1 MKGEWAM
8 RMLMK
13 AAAMMLCLML
23 GAAPSCAQAMTF
35 TDALGQEITVDHP
48 QRVVTLMGSF
58 AEIWLLA
65 GGGDTLVGTAVDTT
79 DHRDL
84 GIPEHV
90 VSVGTYQNPN
100 MEQILSLN
108 PDLIILSADTV
119 RTGSHVALKDSLAEA
134 GIPAAYFK
142 VTHFEDYL
150 NMLRICTQ
158 ITGDMQAY
166 EKNGADVQAQIDQ
179 ILREGAVQDGPSVL
193 LMITYSGGIR
203 PQGADT
209 MTGRMLAQLG
219 WRNILDDYPSLL
231 KDFSIEKV
239 IEIDPDYILVIPMGN
254 DEEAL
259 RRNLEKSVESN
270 PAWNGLSA
278 VISDRYLLL
287 PGEKFVYKPNARWA
301 ESYAYLSDLL
311 DANDE

>member
-1 MKGEWAM
+1 
-8 RMLMK
+8 
-13 AAAMMLCLML
+13 MLCLMIW
-23 GAAPSCAQAMTF
+23 AAPSCAQAVTF
-35 TDALGQEITVDHP
+35 TDALRQKITVDNP

-58 AEIWLLA
+58 AEIWLPA

-90 VSVGTYQNPN
+90 VSVGTYQSPN

-108 PDLIILSADTV
+108 PDLVILSSDTV
-119 RTGSHVALKDSLAEA
+119 RTGSHVALKDSLAAA

-158 ITGDMQAY
+158 ITGDAQAY
-166 EKNGADVQAQIDQ
+166 EKNGAAVQAQIDQ
-179 ILREGAVQDGPSVL
+179 ILSESAMQDGPSVL

-219 WRNILDDYPSLL
+219 WRNILNDYPSLL

-259 RRNLEKSVESN
+259 KRNLEKSVESN

-278 VISDRYLLL
+278 VINDRYLLL

-301 ESYAYLSDLL
+301 ESYAYLSGLL
-311 DANDE
+311 DGANDE

>member
-1 MKGEWAM
+1 M

-13 AAAMMLCLML
+13 AAAMMLCLMIW
-23 GAAPSCAQAMTF
+23 AAPSCAQAVTF
-35 TDALGQEITVDHP
+35 TDALGQKITVDNP

-65 GGGDTLVGTAVDTT
+65 GGGDTLIGTAVDTT

-108 PDLIILSADTV
+108 PDLVILSSDTV
-119 RTGSHVALKDSLAEA
+119 RTGSHVALKDSLAAA

-158 ITGDMQAY
+158 ITGDAQAY

-179 ILREGAVQDGPSVL
+179 ILSESAVQDGPSVL

-219 WRNILDDYPSLL
+219 WRNILNDYPSLL

-259 RRNLEKSVESN
+259 KRNLEKSVESN

-278 VISDRYLLL
+278 VINDRYLLL
-287 PGEKFVYKPNARWA
+287 PGEKFVYNPNARWA
-301 ESYAYLSDLL
+301 ESYAYLSGLL
-311 DANDE
+311 DGANDE

>member
-1 MKGEWAM
+1 
-8 RMLMK
+8 
-13 AAAMMLCLML
+13 MLCLMIW
-23 GAAPSCAQAMTF
+23 AAPSCAQAVTF
-35 TDALGQEITVDHP
+35 TDALGQKITVDNP

-90 VSVGTYQNPN
+90 MSVGTYQSPN

-108 PDLIILSADTV
+108 PDLVILSSDTV
-119 RTGSHVALKDSLAEA
+119 RTGSHVALKDSLAAA

-150 NMLRICTQ
+150 DMLRICTQ
-158 ITGDMQAY
+158 ITGDAQAY
-166 EKNGADVQAQIDQ
+166 EKNGAAVQAQIDQ
-179 ILREGAVQDGPSVL
+179 ILSESAMQDGPSVL

-219 WRNILDDYPSLL
+219 WRNILNDYPSLL

-239 IEIDPDYILVIPMGN
+239 IEIAPDYILVIPMGN

-259 RRNLEKSVESN
+259 KRNLEKSVESN

-278 VISDRYLLL
+278 VINDRYLLL

-301 ESYAYLSDLL
+301 ESYAYLSGLL
-311 DANDE
+311 DGANDE

>member
-1 MKGEWAM
+1 M

-13 AAAMMLCLML
+13 AAAMMLCLMIW
-23 GAAPSCAQAMTF
+23 AAPSCAQAVTF
-35 TDALGQEITVDHP
+35 TDALGQKITVDNP

-58 AEIWLLA
+58 AETWLLA

-90 VSVGTYQNPN
+90 VSVGTYQSPN

-108 PDLIILSADTV
+108 PDLVILSSDTV
-119 RTGSHVALKDSLAEA
+119 RTGSHVALKDSLAAA

-158 ITGDMQAY
+158 ITGDAQAY
-166 EKNGADVQAQIDQ
+166 EKNGAAVQAQIDQ
-179 ILREGAVQDGPSVL
+179 ILSESAVQDGPSVL

-203 PQGADT
+203 LQGADT
-209 MTGRMLAQLG
+209 MTGRMLSQLG
-219 WRNILDDYPSLL
+219 WRNILNDYPSLL

-270 PAWNGLSA
+270 LAWNGLSA
-278 VISDRYLLL
+278 VINDRYLLL

-301 ESYAYLSDLL
+301 ESYAYLSGLL
-311 DANDE
+311 DGANDE

>member
-1 MKGEWAM
+1 M

-13 AAAMMLCLML
+13 AAAMMLCLMIW
-23 GAAPSCAQAMTF
+23 AAPSCAQAVTF
-35 TDALGQEITVDHP
+35 TDALGQKITVDNP

-58 AEIWLLA
+58 AETWLLA

-108 PDLIILSADTV
+108 PDLVILSSDTV
-119 RTGSHVALKDSLAEA
+119 RTGSHVALKDSLAAA

-150 NMLRICTQ
+150 DMLRICTQ
-158 ITGDMQAY
+158 ITGDAQAY
-166 EKNGADVQAQIDQ
+166 EKNGVAVQAQIDQ
-179 ILREGAVQDGPSVL
+179 ILSESAVQDGPSVL

-219 WRNILDDYPSLL
+219 WRNILNDYPSLL

-259 RRNLEKSVESN
+259 KRNLEKSVESN

-278 VISDRYLLL
+278 VINDRYLLL

-301 ESYAYLSDLL
+301 ESYAYLSGLL
-311 DANDE
+311 DGANDE

>member
-1 MKGEWAM
+1 M

-13 AAAMMLCLML
+13 AAAMMLCLMIW
-23 GAAPSCAQAMTF
+23 AAPSCAQAVTF

-48 QRVVTLMGSF
+48 QHVVTLMGSF

-84 GIPEHV
+84 GIPKHV
-90 VSVGTYQNPN
+90 VSVGTYQSPN

-108 PDLIILSADTV
+108 PDLVILSSDTV
-119 RTGSHVALKDSLAEA
+119 RTGSHVALKDSLAAA

-150 NMLRICTQ
+150 DMLRICTQ
-158 ITGDMQAY
+158 ITGDAQAY
-166 EKNGADVQAQIDQ
+166 EKNGAAVQAQIDQ
-179 ILREGAVQDGPSVL
+179 ILSESAVQDGPSVL

-209 MTGRMLAQLG
+209 MTGRMLSQLG
-219 WRNILDDYPSLL
+219 WRNILNDYPSLL

-278 VISDRYLLL
+278 VINDRYLLL

-301 ESYAYLSDLL
+301 ESYAYLSGLL
-311 DANDE
+311 DGANDE

>member
-1 MKGEWAM
+1 M

-13 AAAMMLCLML
+13 AAAMMLCLMIW
-23 GAAPSCAQAMTF
+23 AAPSNAQVVTF
-35 TDALGQEITVDHP
+35 TDALGQEITVDNP

-58 AEIWLLA
+58 AETWLLA

-90 VSVGTYQNPN
+90 VSVGTYQNSN

-108 PDLIILSADTV
+108 PDLVLLSADTV
-119 RTGSHVALKDSLAEA
+119 RTGSHVALKDSLAAA

-150 NMLRICTQ
+150 DMLRICTQ
-158 ITGDMQAY
+158 ITGDAQAY
-166 EKNGADVQAQIDQ
+166 EKNGADVQEQIDQ
-179 ILREGAVQDGPSVL
+179 ILSESAVQDGPSVL

-209 MTGRMLAQLG
+209 MTGRMLSQLG

-259 RRNLEKSVESN
+259 RRNLRKSVESN

-278 VISDRYLLL
+278 VINDRYLLL

-301 ESYAYLSDLL
+301 ESYAYLSGLL
-311 DANDE
+311 DGANDE

>member
-1 MKGEWAM
+1 
-8 RMLMK
+8 
-13 AAAMMLCLML
+13 MLCLMIW
-23 GAAPSCAQAMTF
+23 AAPSCAQAVTF
-35 TDALGQEITVDHP
+35 TDALGQKITVDNP

-65 GGGDTLVGTAVDTT
+65 GGGNTLVGTAVDTT

-90 VSVGTYQNPN
+90 MSAGTYQSPN
-100 MEQILSLN
+100 MEQFLSLN
-108 PDLIILSADTV
+108 PDLVILSSDTV
-119 RTGSHVALKDSLAEA
+119 RTGSHVALKDSLAAA

-150 NMLRICTQ
+150 DMLRICTQ
-158 ITGDMQAY
+158 ITGDAQAY
-166 EKNGADVQAQIDQ
+166 EKNGAAVQAQIDQ
-179 ILREGAVQDGPSVL
+179 ILSESAMQDGPSVL

-219 WRNILDDYPSLL
+219 WRNILNDYPSLL
-231 KDFSIEKV
+231 KDSSIEKV

-259 RRNLEKSVESN
+259 KRNLEKSVESN

-278 VISDRYLLL
+278 VINDRYLLL

-301 ESYAYLSDLL
+301 ESYAYLSGLL
-311 DANDE
+311 DGANDE

>member
-1 MKGEWAM
+1 M

-13 AAAMMLCLML
+13 AAAMMLCLMIW
-23 GAAPSCAQAMTF
+23 AAPSCAQAVTF
-35 TDALGQEITVDHP
+35 TDALGQKITVDNP

-58 AEIWLLA
+58 AETWLLA
-65 GGGDTLVGTAVDTT
+65 SGGDTLVGTAVDTT

-108 PDLIILSADTV
+108 PDLVILSSDTV
-119 RTGSHVALKDSLAEA
+119 RTGSHVALKDSLAAA

-150 NMLRICTQ
+150 DMLRICTQ
-158 ITGDMQAY
+158 ITGDAQAY
-166 EKNGADVQAQIDQ
+166 EKNGAAVQAQIDQ
-179 ILREGAVQDGPSVL
+179 ILSESAVQDGPSVL

-219 WRNILDDYPSLL
+219 WRNILNDYPSLL

-278 VISDRYLLL
+278 VINDRYLLL

-301 ESYAYLSDLL
+301 ESYAYLSGLL
-311 DANDE
+311 DGANDE

>member
-1 MKGEWAM
+1 
-8 RMLMK
+8 MLKK
-13 AAAMMLCLML
+13 AAGMMLCLAL
-23 GAAPSCAQAMTF
+23 CVSCASAQEMTF
-35 TDALGQEITVDHP
+35 TDALGQKITVDNP

-90 VSVGTYQNPN
+90 MSVGTYQSPN

-108 PDLIILSADTV
+108 PDLVILSSDTV
-119 RTGSHVALKDSLAEA
+119 RTGSHVALKDSLAAA

-150 NMLRICTQ
+150 DMLRICTQ
-158 ITGDMQAY
+158 ITGDAQAY
-166 EKNGADVQAQIDQ
+166 EKNGAAVQAQIDQ
-179 ILREGAVQDGPSVL
+179 ILSESAMQDGPSVL

-219 WRNILDDYPSLL
+219 WRNILNDYPSLL

-259 RRNLEKSVESN
+259 KRNLEKSVESN

-278 VISDRYLLL
+278 VINDRYLLL

-301 ESYAYLSDLL
+301 ESYAYLYGLL
-311 DANDE
+311 DGANDE

>member
-1 MKGEWAM
+1 M

-13 AAAMMLCLML
+13 AAAMMLCLMIW
-23 GAAPSCAQAMTF
+23 AAPSCAQAVTF
-35 TDALGQEITVDHP
+35 TDALGQKITVDNP

-58 AEIWLLA
+58 AETWLLA

-108 PDLIILSADTV
+108 PDLVILSSDTV
-119 RTGSHVALKDSLAEA
+119 RTGSHVALKDSLAAA

-150 NMLRICTQ
+150 DMLRICTQ
-158 ITGDMQAY
+158 ITGDAQAY
-166 EKNGADVQAQIDQ
+166 EKNGAAVQAQIDQ
-179 ILREGAVQDGPSVL
+179 ILSERAMQDGPSVL

-219 WRNILDDYPSLL
+219 WRNILNDYPSLL

-254 DEEAL
+254 DENAL
-259 RRNLEKSVESN
+259 KRNLEKSVESN
-270 PAWNGLSA
+270 LAWNGLSA
-278 VISDRYLLL
+278 VINDRYLLL

-301 ESYAYLSDLL
+301 ESYAYLSGLL
-311 DANDE
+311 DGANDE

>member
-1 MKGEWAM
+1 M

-13 AAAMMLCLML
+13 AAAMMLCLMIW
-23 GAAPSCAQAMTF
+23 AAPSCAQAVTF
-35 TDALGQEITVDHP
+35 TDALGQKITVDNP

-58 AEIWLLA
+58 AETWLLA

-108 PDLIILSADTV
+108 PDLVILSSDTV
-119 RTGSHVALKDSLAEA
+119 RTGSHVALKDSLAAA

-150 NMLRICTQ
+150 DMLRICTQ
-158 ITGDMQAY
+158 ITGDVQAY
-166 EKNGADVQAQIDQ
+166 EKNGAAVQAQIDQ
-179 ILREGAVQDGPSVL
+179 ILSERAVQDGPSVL

-209 MTGRMLAQLG
+209 MTGRMLSQLG
-219 WRNILDDYPSLL
+219 WRNILNDYPSLAGQNGQRA
-231 KDFSIEKV
+231 F
-239 IEIDPDYILVIPMGN
+239 
-254 DEEAL
+254 
-259 RRNLEKSVESN
+259 RRPAAKSVYRHG
-270 PAWNGLSA
+270 ACAG
-278 VISDRYLLL
+278 
-287 PGEKFVYKPNARWA
+287 
-301 ESYAYLSDLL
+301 YAGSVSG
-311 DANDE
+311 

>member
-1 MKGEWAM
+1 M

-13 AAAMMLCLML
+13 AAAMMLCLMIW
-23 GAAPSCAQAMTF
+23 AAPSCAQAVTF
-35 TDALGQEITVDHP
+35 TDALGQKITVDNP

-90 VSVGTYQNPN
+90 VSVGTYQSPN

-108 PDLIILSADTV
+108 PDLVILSSDTV
-119 RTGSHVALKDSLAEA
+119 RTGSHVALKDSLAAA

-150 NMLRICTQ
+150 DMLRICTQ
-158 ITGDMQAY
+158 ITGDAQAY
-166 EKNGADVQAQIDQ
+166 EKNGAAVQAQIDQ
-179 ILREGAVQDGPSVL
+179 ILSESAMQDGPSVL

-209 MTGRMLAQLG
+209 MTGRMFAQLG
-219 WRNILDDYPSLL
+219 WRNILNDYPSLL
-231 KDFSIEKV
+231 RDFSIEKV

-259 RRNLEKSVESN
+259 KRNLEKSVESN

-278 VISDRYLLL
+278 VINDRYLLL

-301 ESYAYLSDLL
+301 ESYAYLSGLL
-311 DANDE
+311 DGANDE

>member
-1 MKGEWAM
+1 M
-8 RMLMK
+8 RKLIRT
-13 AAAMMLCLML
+13 AALLLCLLL
-23 GAAPSCAQAMTF
+23 GAASGCAQAVTF
-35 TDALGQEITVDHP
+35 TDALGQVITVDNP
-48 QRVVTLMGSF
+48 RRVVALMGSF
-58 AEIWLLA
+58 AEVWLLA
-65 GGGDTLVGTAVDTT
+65 GGADTLVGTAVDTT

-84 GIPEHV
+84 GIGEHV

-100 MEQILSLN
+100 LEAILSLN
-108 PDLIILSADTV
+108 PDLVLLSGDTV
-119 RTGSHVALKDSLAEA
+119 RTGSHVALRDSLAAA

-150 NMLRICTQ
+150 AMLDICTQ
-158 ITGDMQAY
+158 ITGNRQAY
-166 EKNGADVQAQIDQ
+166 EQNGAQVQAQIEQ
-179 ILREGAVQDGPSVL
+179 ILSGNAAESGPSVL

-219 WRNILDDYPSLL
+219 WRNILDAYPSLL
-231 KDFSIEKV
+231 REFSIEKV

-254 DEEAL
+254 DDEAL
-259 RRNLEKSVESN
+259 RRNLQKSVQSN

-278 VISDRYLLL
+278 VIHDRCILL

-301 ESYAYLSDLL
+301 ESYAYLSGLTADSK
-311 DANDE
+311 DK

>member
-1 MKGEWAM
+1 M
-8 RMLMK
+8 RMLKK
-13 AAAMMLCLML
+13 AAGMMLCLAL
-23 GAAPSCAQAMTF
+23 CVSYASAQAMTF

-90 VSVGTYQNPN
+90 VSVGTYQSPN

-108 PDLIILSADTV
+108 PDLVILSSDTV
-119 RTGSHVALKDSLAEA
+119 RTGSHVALKDSLAAA

-150 NMLRICTQ
+150 DMLRICTQ
-158 ITGDMQAY
+158 ITGDAQAY
-166 EKNGADVQAQIDQ
+166 EKNGAAVQAQIDQ
-179 ILREGAVQDGPSVL
+179 ILSERAMQDGPSVL

-219 WRNILDDYPSLL
+219 WRNILNDYPSLL

-254 DEEAL
+254 DENAL
-259 RRNLEKSVESN
+259 KRNLEKSVESN
-270 PAWNGLSA
+270 LAWNGLSA
-278 VISDRYLLL
+278 VINNRYLLL

-301 ESYAYLSDLL
+301 ESYAYLSGLL
-311 DANDE
+311 DGANDE

>member
-1 MKGEWAM
+1 M
-8 RMLMK
+8 RMLKK
-13 AAAMMLCLML
+13 AAGMMLCLAL
-23 GAAPSCAQAMTF
+23 CVSCASARAMTF

-90 VSVGTYQNPN
+90 VSVGTYQSPN

-108 PDLIILSADTV
+108 PDLVILSSDTV
-119 RTGSHVALKDSLAEA
+119 RTGSHVALKDSLAAA

-150 NMLRICTQ
+150 DMLRICTQ
-158 ITGDMQAY
+158 ITGDAQAY
-166 EKNGADVQAQIDQ
+166 EKNGAAVQAQIDQ
-179 ILREGAVQDGPSVL
+179 ILSESAVQDGPSVL

-219 WRNILDDYPSLL
+219 WRNILNDYPSLL

-278 VISDRYLLL
+278 VINDRYLLL

-301 ESYAYLSDLL
+301 ESYAYLSGLL
-311 DANDE
+311 DGANDE

>member
-1 MKGEWAM
+1 M

-13 AAAMMLCLML
+13 AAAMMLCLMIW
-23 GAAPSCAQAMTF
+23 AAPSCAQAVTF

-108 PDLIILSADTV
+108 PDLVILSSDTV
-119 RTGSHVALKDSLAEA
+119 RTGSHVALKDSLAAA

-150 NMLRICTQ
+150 DMLRICTQ
-158 ITGDMQAY
+158 ITDDAQAY
-166 EKNGADVQAQIDQ
+166 EKNGAAVQAQIDQ
-179 ILREGAVQDGPSVL
+179 ILSESAMQDGPCVL

-219 WRNILDDYPSLL
+219 WRNILNDYPSLL

-259 RRNLEKSVESN
+259 KRNLEKSVESN

-278 VISDRYLLL
+278 VINDRYLLL

-301 ESYAYLSDLL
+301 ESYAYLSGLL
-311 DANDE
+311 DGANDE

>member
-1 MKGEWAM
+1 
-8 RMLMK
+8 
-13 AAAMMLCLML
+13 MLCLMIW
-23 GAAPSCAQAMTF
+23 AAPSCAQAVTF
-35 TDALGQEITVDHP
+35 TDALGQKITVDNP

-58 AEIWLLA
+58 AETWLLA
-65 GGGDTLVGTAVDTT
+65 GGGNTLVGTAVDTT

-90 VSVGTYQNPN
+90 MSAGTYQSPN
-100 MEQILSLN
+100 MEQFLSLN
-108 PDLIILSADTV
+108 PDLVILSSDTV
-119 RTGSHVALKDSLAEA
+119 RTGSHVALKDSLAAA

-150 NMLRICTQ
+150 DMLRICTQ
-158 ITGDMQAY
+158 ITGDAQAY
-166 EKNGADVQAQIDQ
+166 EKNGAAVQAQIDQ
-179 ILREGAVQDGPSVL
+179 ILSESAMQDGPSVL

-219 WRNILDDYPSLL
+219 WRNILNDYPSLL
-231 KDFSIEKV
+231 KDSSIEKV

-259 RRNLEKSVESN
+259 KRNLEKSVESN

-278 VISDRYLLL
+278 VINDRYLLL

-301 ESYAYLSDLL
+301 ESYAYLSGLL
-311 DANDE
+311 DGANDE

>member
-1 MKGEWAM
+1 M

-13 AAAMMLCLML
+13 AAAMMLCLMIW
-23 GAAPSCAQAMTF
+23 AAPSCAQAVTF
-35 TDALGQEITVDHP
+35 TDALGQKITVDNP

-58 AEIWLLA
+58 AETWLLA

-90 VSVGTYQNPN
+90 VSVGTYQSPN

-108 PDLIILSADTV
+108 PDLVILSSDTV
-119 RTGSHVALKDSLAEA
+119 RTGSHVALKDSLAAA

-150 NMLRICTQ
+150 DMLRICTQ

-166 EKNGADVQAQIDQ
+166 EKNGAAVQAQIDQ
-179 ILREGAVQDGPSVL
+179 ILSESAMQDGPSVL

-219 WRNILDDYPSLL
+219 WRNILNDYPSLL

-270 PAWNGLSA
+270 LAWNGLSA
-278 VISDRYLLL
+278 VINDRYLLL

-301 ESYAYLSDLL
+301 ESYAYLSGLL
-311 DANDE
+311 DGANDE

>member
-1 MKGEWAM
+1 M

-13 AAAMMLCLML
+13 AAAMMLCLMIW
-23 GAAPSCAQAMTF
+23 AAPSCAQAVTF
-35 TDALGQEITVDHP
+35 TDALGQKITVDNP

-58 AEIWLLA
+58 AETWLLA

-108 PDLIILSADTV
+108 PDLVILPSDTV
-119 RTGSHVALKDSLAEA
+119 RTGSHVALKDSLAA
-134 GIPAAYFK
+134 TGIPAACFK

-179 ILREGAVQDGPSVL
+179 ILSE
-193 LMITYSGGIR
+193 
-203 PQGADT
+203 
-209 MTGRMLAQLG
+209 
-219 WRNILDDYPSLL
+219 
-231 KDFSIEKV
+231 
-239 IEIDPDYILVIPMGN
+239 
-254 DEEAL
+254 
-259 RRNLEKSVESN
+259 
-270 PAWNGLSA
+270 SA
-278 VISDRYLLL
+278 V
-287 PGEKFVYKPNARWA
+287 
-301 ESYAYLSDLL
+301 
-311 DANDE
+311 

>member
-1 MKGEWAM
+1 M

-13 AAAMMLCLML
+13 AAAMMLCLMIW
-23 GAAPSCAQAMTF
+23 AAPSCAQAVTF
-35 TDALGQEITVDHP
+35 TDALGQKITVDNP

-58 AEIWLLA
+58 AETWLLA

-108 PDLIILSADTV
+108 PDLVILSSDTV
-119 RTGSHVALKDSLAEA
+119 RTGSHVALKDSLAA
-134 GIPAAYFK
+134 TGIPAAYFK

-179 ILREGAVQDGPSVL
+179 ILSE
-193 LMITYSGGIR
+193 
-203 PQGADT
+203 
-209 MTGRMLAQLG
+209 
-219 WRNILDDYPSLL
+219 
-231 KDFSIEKV
+231 
-239 IEIDPDYILVIPMGN
+239 
-254 DEEAL
+254 
-259 RRNLEKSVESN
+259 
-270 PAWNGLSA
+270 SA
-278 VISDRYLLL
+278 V
-287 PGEKFVYKPNARWA
+287 
-301 ESYAYLSDLL
+301 
-311 DANDE
+311 